1 MRDAWGCGLDFRIQ
15 KQKARVWLVAS
26 KQPIAGFFGMLAEF
40 SAGRAASSALT
51 SPLAGAA
58 GQAKL
63 RPERT
68 TEFFKEDDL

>member
-1 MRDAWGCGLDFRIQ
+1 
-15 KQKARVWLVAS
+15 
-26 KQPIAGFFGMLAEF
+26 MLAEF